1 MAGVKTERGESVTQP
16 RSSERPSQKSDNKTR
31 HAERERRKHH
41 ETDPP
46 TEEDLQARDASEMP
60 SQPQNPVNPNPET
73 AS

>member
-1 MAGVKTERGESVTQP
+1 VTESRSREQP
-16 RSSERPSQKSDNKTR
+16 SRTSDRKTR
-31 HAERERRKHH
+31 HAERERRDHQ

-60 SQPQNPVNPNPET
+60 SEPQNPVNPNPET